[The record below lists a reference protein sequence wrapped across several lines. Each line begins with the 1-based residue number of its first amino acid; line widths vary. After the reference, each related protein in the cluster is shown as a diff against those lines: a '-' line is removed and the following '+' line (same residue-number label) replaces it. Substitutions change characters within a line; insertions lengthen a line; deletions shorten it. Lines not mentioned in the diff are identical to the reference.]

1 MRRVRALVA
10 LVLLLAVQLCCAQL
24 NTRRVMEIGRNALYF
39 EDYVLSI
46 QYFNQVIDAKPFLHE
61 PYFYRALAKF
71 YLEDYSGA
79 EQDLDTAI
87 LKNPYISR
95 CYQLRGLCRANMDS
109 LLSAETDFRKA
120 LRFNPHNDEVWQ
132 NLGAVAMQLED
143 WDKAAIVLDS
153 MLLFYP
159 RNSRAY
165 LMRTQVALN
174 VKDTL
179 TAQKMVERAVQ
190 YDKYSADVY
199 DARAVVRS
207 VVGEYEAAEQD
218 LDKAIELLPNR
229 SGSYINRALVR
240 YNRNDLR
247 GAMEDYDM
255 ALYVE
260 PASFVAHY
268 NRGILRMNVGDD
280 NRAIEDFDWVLGVDP
295 DNTLARF
302 NRGLLFQKTG
312 DYRRAVEDFT
322 TVIEDYPNFEYAYQC
337 RAESYR
343 EMGDERG
350 AKSDEEWLLKRQ
362 YDIFVNGSE
371 AVAGEYVASEDNTRK
386 SSDKNV
392 RNYNKMIS
400 ADVADSKNYTTE
412 YRGRVQDRNVYV
424 ELEPI
429 YVLSYYEAGSELEMR
444 SNYYKPLEDMNASL
458 AAAPLLLTNNE
469 RALAEQEVVRH
480 FASIDALSRDIAN
493 NPSDALL
500 LMRRALDYYLVQDL
514 EESMKDVDAAI
525 TAVPDSWALYFVR
538 AFVRYRL
545 LEVLA
550 VNETHEASDG
560 AVATS
565 KFASGLSGVD
575 FRVVKE
581 DLDKVVELVP
591 DFAYAYF
598 NRANVSTKASDF
610 KSAIVDYTKAISLND
625 RFAEAYYNRG
635 LAKIYTGNTEGGI
648 ADLSKAGELGIFQA
662 YNLIKRFKFN
672 GER

>member
-1 MRRVRALVA
+1 MRRVRAVVFLMSLLVA
-10 LVLLLAVQLCCAQL
+10 QLCCAQL

-61 PYFYRALAKF
+61 PYFYRALAKY

-87 LKNPYISR
+87 FKNPYISR
-95 CYQLRGLCRANMDS
+95 CYQLRGLCRANRDS
-109 LLSAETDFRKA
+109 LLLAEKDFRKA

-132 NLGAVAMQLED
+132 NLGAVAIQLED
-143 WDKAAIVLDS
+143 WDKAASVIDS
-153 MLLFYP
+153 LLMFYP
-159 RNSRAY
+159 RNSHAY

-199 DARAVVRS
+199 DARAVVSS

-240 YNRNDLR
+240 YNMNDLR

-260 PASFVAHY
+260 PANFVAHY
-268 NRGILRMNVGDD
+268 NRGILRMEVGDD
-280 NRAIEDFDWVLGVDP
+280 NRAIEDFAWVLDVDP

-312 DYRRAVEDFT
+312 DYKRAVEDFT
-322 TVIEDYPNFEYAYQC
+322 VVIESYPNFEYAYQC

-371 AVAGEYVASEDNTRK
+371 AVAEEYVASDDRTRK
-386 SSDKNV
+386 SSDRNV

-400 ADVADSKNYTTE
+400 ADIADDKNYATE

-429 YVLSYYEAGSELEMR
+429 FVLTYYEAGSELEKR
-444 SNYYKPLEDMNASL
+444 GCYYRPVEEINGRLPG
-458 AAAPLLLTNNE
+458 APLLLTNDE
-469 RALAEQEVVRH
+469 RALAENEVVRH
-480 FASIDALSRDIAN
+480 FASIDALSEDIAGD
-493 NPSDALL
+493 PSNWAALL
-500 LMRRALDYYLVQDL
+500 KRAVDYYLVQDV
-514 EESMKDVDAAI
+514 ESSIRDLD
-525 TAVPDSWALYFVR
+525 TAVSVASDSWVLLFVR
-538 AFVRYRL
+538 AFVRYRQ
-545 LEVLA
+545 LETREMNRTEDVA
-550 VNETHEASDG
+550 VGVQEQM
-560 AVATS
+560 
-565 KFASGLSGVD
+565 SGLSGID
-575 FRVVKE
+575 FRLVKE
-581 DLDKVVELVP
+581 DLDKVVGMMP

-598 NRANVSTKASDF
+598 NRANVSTRMSDF
-610 KSAIVDYTKAISLND
+610 KSAIVDYTRAIEIEA
-625 RFAEAYYNRG
+625 RFAEAYFNRG
-635 LAKIYTGNTEGGI
+635 LARIYTGNTEDGI